1 VNHHFVVEKFFSE
14 YPDLVAAKINCT
26 NFVLFFG
33 VWWEILFKQ
42 YTPTKS
48 GFDLLKR
55 LLVIWKGNSFY
66 HYCDE

>member
-1 VNHHFVVEKFFSE
+1 M
-14 YPDLVAAKINCT
+14 
-26 NFVLFFG
+26 G